1 MAEGLDFA
9 VRYPFSESARKN
21 IDSMTLSDK
30 IVELAVE
37 RVKKALKGESSVRML
52 LHDSEKKEEIASFA
66 AARMMLGHLHNNF
79 LTSRFAV
86 NESKRARSHLDR
98 EDDATVDEVASRF
111 GIATKG
117 GGDELTIDL
126 PTYLRYSLRNPDYRL
141 INMRILRGRVEIK
154 RSQKL
159 RLIEEA
165 VRQHVEEIPLVKD
178 PSDIIKQAGKKLL
191 AEIPKNESR
200 IIVKAGDHP
209 PCVMRMLESARKHEN
224 LPHHAR
230 WYLATYL
237 TAIGMSEDAIV
248 KVYEDLPDFSEKIT
262 RYQVSHVRKR
272 AYSVPSCATI
282 MTYGLCCAVC
292 GIGHPLNWH
301 TLTDAR
307 KGGIKR

>member
-9 VRYPFSESARKN
+9 VRYPFSESAKPHIHGMILNER
-21 IDSMTLSDK
+21 

-37 RVKKALKGESSVRML
+37 RVKKALKGESSARML

-86 NESKRARSHLDR
+86 NESKRARSYLDR
-98 EDDATVDEVASRF
+98 EDDATIDEVASRF

-117 GGDELTIDL
+117 EGDKLTVDL

-141 INMRILRGRVEIK
+141 INKRILKGRVEITG
-154 RSQKL
+154 SQKK

-165 VRQHVEEIPLVKD
+165 VRQHVEDIPLVRD
-178 PSDIIKQAGKKLL
+178 PPDAIKQAGKKLL
-191 AEIPKNESR
+191 AELPKSESR

-209 PCVMRMLESARKHEN
+209 PCVMKMLESARKHEN

-237 TAIGMSEDAIV
+237 TAIGMSEDATV
-248 KVYEDLPDFSEKIT
+248 KVFEDLPDFNEKVT
-262 RYQVSHVRKR
+262 RYQVSHIRKKE
-272 AYSVPSCATI
+272 YSVPSCATI

-307 KGGIKR
+307 KGDIKR